1 MSKQVQVIKANRA
14 DRSLS
19 TTAETLRVAAYVRVS
34 TDHKEQLES
43 FKSQIAYFTDKIK
56 SNPAWTLV
64 DIYKDEGISGT
75 GTEKRDDFNRLI
87 NDCMEGKIDLILTK
101 SLSRFSRNVVD
112 TLKYIRLLKER
123 NIAVIFEE
131 EAINTLTAKGETLIT
146 FLSAMSQQYVET
158 LSGSVRHGIRA
169 KMLRGELVGDPKA
182 LGYDK
187 VDGKLV
193 INEAEAEIV
202 RYIFKRYVEGAGGR
216 VIGRELENLG
226 YKTKRG
232 NTTWGESTVLGIIK
246 NEKYVGDLVQGK
258 TLTVDPIAHRRI
270 DNRGEA
276 DMFYLPDAHQA
287 IIDKETFEKAQAIL
301 AKRNEGKV
309 RPTDR
314 NCNKYSRKHAF
325 SCMLKCGFCGHNL
338 SRRSH
343 HSGTTHQKWVW
354 HCVSYTKKGKQYCP
368 ECKAIDEAI
377 IEGAFVQSYNMLAGD
392 NSDVLSE
399 FLNRL
404 NESLITTGT
413 AKRLAKI
420 NKQIQSYEHKLQKLL
435 DILLDGT
442 ITKADYTSKKAE
454 LDKDLQPLYEEQ
466 RVLQQADTDEQRLKQ
481 QLKECKEALEANP
494 MLQEF
499 DRRVFEAV
507 VDYVVIGERLE
518 DGTVDPRKITFIFKA
533 GIQPPPSPPI
543 SGNKTCSYTPDNT
556 CGVRHID
563 VKGGEISSIQS
574 TDK

>member
-1 MSKQVQVIKANRA
+1 MSTSKQVKVIKAKQA
-14 DRSLS
+14 DRTMG

-34 TDHKEQLES
+34 TTNDEQLES
-43 FKSQIAYFTDKIK
+43 FKSQITYFTEKIN

-64 DIYKDEGISGT
+64 DIYADEGISGT
-75 GTEKRDDFNRLI
+75 GTEKRDDFNRMI
-87 NDCMEGKIDLILTK
+87 NDCMQGKIDMILTK

-112 TLKYIRLLKER
+112 TLKYVRKLRER
-123 NIAVIFEE
+123 NIAIIFEQE
-131 EAINTLTAKGETLIT
+131 GINTLESIGDVLLII
-146 FLSAMSQQYVET
+146 LSAINEQYVGN
-158 LSGSVRHGIRA
+158 LSESVKHGLRA
-169 KMLRGELVGDPKA
+169 KMLRGELVGDPEA

-187 VDGKLV
+187 DDKTGKLV

-232 NTTWGESTVLGIIK
+232 NSTWGESTVLGIIK
-246 NEKYVGDLVQGK
+246 NEKYIGDLVQGK
-258 TLTVDPIAHRRI
+258 TITVDPITHRRI

-276 DMFYLPDAHQA
+276 DMFYLEDAHPA
-287 IIDKETFEKAQAIL
+287 IIDRDTWDKAQAIL
-301 AKRNEGKV
+301 KRRNEWRVK
-309 RPTDR
+309 PTAKNGNR
-314 NCNKYSRKHAF
+314 YSRKHAF
-325 SCMLKCGFCGHNL
+325 SCMIKCGFCGHNL

-343 HSGTTHQKWVW
+343 HSGTPYQKRVW

-368 ECKAIDEAI
+368 ECKAVDEAI

-420 NKQIQSYEHKLQKLL
+420 NKQIQNFELKLQRLL
-435 DILLDGT
+435 DVLLDGT
-442 ITKADYTSKKAE
+442 ISQEDYKTKKAE
-454 LDKDLQPLYEEQ
+454 IDKDLQPLYEEQ
-466 RVLQQADTDEQRLKQ
+466 KVLQQADTDEQRLKQ

-533 GIQPPPSPPI
+533 GIQPPPTNPTDGS
-543 SGNKTCSYTPDNT
+543 KTCSFYSDDT
-556 CGVRHID
+556 CGVRSID
-563 VKGGEISSIQS
+563 V
-574 TDK
+574 